1 MGSGGGG
8 GGGNDNNPNADA
20 RRNRDRAYREAE
32 EKRQRDEQDRRDRV
46 TEEQRRA
53 TARKA
58 AEAKAE
64 AIAKRNKERSEA
76 NRAKVLADKKI
87 AAEKKAEVGVK
98 YTPVSTPDGGVKTEA
113 TIMKTSPRSGE
124 LARKTGVS
132 PGGVMATVG
141 TLPTVD
147 RDTAAANI
155 AGRTDVNV
163 ATLGDLARRARVG
176 NELSPIPTPGSVG
189 LSTIGRKVAMS
200 KLTSL
205 AKDQPTIGA
214 SGKVEY
220 GTTVVSDPRGGIGDV
235 VPKTSKPS
243 VKAAKEETK
252 DEPVITPEIA
262 EEAEEEIVSTD
273 GTPTIV
279 GRAKRRTRGKR
290 SGLAGK
296 TDEYGILV
304 TT

>member
-1 MGSGGGG
+1 MM
-8 GGGNDNNPNADA
+8 PLH
-20 RRNRDRAYREAE
+20 
-32 EKRQRDEQDRRDRV
+32 
-46 TEEQRRA
+46 
-53 TARKA
+53 
-58 AEAKAE
+58 
-64 AIAKRNKERSEA
+64 
-76 NRAKVLADKKI
+76 RAKVLADKKI
-87 AAEKKAEVGVK
+87 AAEKKAEVGFR
-98 YTPVSTPDGGVKTEA
+98 YTAVSTPDGGVKTEA
-113 TIMKTSPRSGE
+113 SIMKTSPRSGE

-176 NELSPIPTPGSVG
+176 NMLSPIPTPGSVG

-214 SGKVEY
+214 GGRVEY

-235 VPKTSKPS
+235 VPKTSKTS
-243 VKAAKEETK
+243 TKVAVEETK
-252 DEPVITPEIA
+252 DEPVES
-262 EEAEEEIVSTD
+262 EATIRDKPSTKMSSA
-273 GTPTIV
+273 
-279 GRAKRRTRGKR
+279 AKRKR
-290 SGLAGK
+290 VSALGAGAGSAQQRK
-296 TDEYGILV
+296 FF
-304 TT
+304 